1 MFNISDRVYDILKWA
16 VSVVLPALAALY
28 AALAGVFGWASSD
41 QVTSTVMALVMFLG
55 AFLQMNSA
63 AYALRQVRS
72 YADENNDGIPDYP
85 FKMSGPVY
93 DTIKWI
99 SQVLLPTL
107 SVGYVALAQVW
118 GWPAAD
124 VVPTVVTAVV
134 LFLGTILQF
143 SSAAYREAKASVGL

>member
-28 AALAGVFGWASSD
+28 AALSGVFGWPASD
-41 QVTSTVMALVMFLG
+41 QVSSTIMAVVMFLG

-85 FKMSGPVY
+85 FKMSGQLY
-93 DTIKWI
+93 DTVKWFA
-99 SQVLLPTL
+99 QVLLPAL
-107 SVGYVALAQVW
+107 SVGYVGLAGIW
-118 GWPAAD
+118 GWPYAEQ
-124 VVPTVVTAVV
+124 VPTVVSAVV
-134 LFLGTILQF
+134 LFMGTVLQF